1 MFCIIVATCRLVVVS
16 MTQFLGIAMLLA
28 LLAPQ
33 KQKLPDAFY
42 ELPEE
47 VREQATLIVTG
58 TYAEGRS
65 PCIFMADGTRAWAI
79 ESYIRIRKTFRGEKG
94 GKTIYLK
101 FNSLRETNMKL
112 TQGHTYLVLLRPNEK
127 SMKAIRAGEYVP
139 FWEALHDEE
148 IVAIVQ
154 LK

>member
-1 MFCIIVATCRLVVVS
+1 MAHL
-16 MTQFLGIAMLLA
+16 LKIAMLLT

-33 KQKLPDAFY
+33 KQNLPNAYY
-42 ELPEE
+42 ELPEQ

-65 PCIFMADGTRAWAI
+65 PCIFMADGIRAWAI
-79 ESYIRIRKTFRGEKG
+79 ESYIRIKKIHRGEAK

-101 FNSLRETNMKL
+101 FNRLLETNMKL
-112 TQGHTYLVLLRPNEK
+112 TQGHTYLVLLRPNER
-127 SMKAIRAGEYVP
+127 SMKAIREGEYMP

-148 IVAIVQ
+148 IIAIIE